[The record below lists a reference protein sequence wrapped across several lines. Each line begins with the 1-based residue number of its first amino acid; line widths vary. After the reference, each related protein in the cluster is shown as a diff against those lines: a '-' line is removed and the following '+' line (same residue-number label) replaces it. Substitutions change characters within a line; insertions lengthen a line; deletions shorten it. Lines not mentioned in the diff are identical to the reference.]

1 MLDARGHLGNFHA
14 AVSTLQTPLVS
25 VVIPVFNSAGLV
37 GQTLEALRLQTF
49 QNFEA
54 LIVDDGSTDDTAA
67 FVSQFCQA
75 DPRLRL
81 VSRPHAGLSGTR
93 NAGMEQARG
102 EFIAFLDHDDI
113 WFPEKLAR
121 QMELFR
127 ADPRVNFSYTNYFFW
142 DGQRD
147 FAPGYREHR
156 PLPDGDAGRQLAF
169 SNIYGMSTV
178 VVRREMFERAGCF
191 DTSFD
196 GCEDWDMWLRLAE
209 HGLWARGTR
218 EPLARYRRWPGNMS
232 NQKIKMATG
241 DVLVLEKNL
250 RATRRAE
257 LRPLYRQALSI
268 AQGKLELARARPLI
282 EAQPEKI
289 PAAVWRAWRF
299 HPSRLKW
306 LMWFLLVAWP
316 GFLGGNKTAR
326 VVHRKLVEKF

>member
-1 MLDARGHLGNFHA
+1 
-14 AVSTLQTPLVS
+14 
-25 VVIPVFNSAGLV
+25 
-37 GQTLEALRLQTF
+37 
-49 QNFEA
+49 
-54 LIVDDGSTDDTAA
+54 
-67 FVSQFCQA
+67 
-75 DPRLRL
+75 
-81 VSRPHAGLSGTR
+81 
-93 NAGMEQARG
+93 
-102 EFIAFLDHDDI
+102 
-113 WFPEKLAR
+113 
-121 QMELFR
+121 
-127 ADPRVNFSYTNYFFW
+127 
-142 DGQRD
+142 
-147 FAPGYREHR
+147 
-156 PLPDGDAGRQLAF
+156 
-169 SNIYGMSTV
+169 
-178 VVRREMFERAGCF
+178 
-191 DTSFD
+191 
-196 GCEDWDMWLRLAE
+196 
-209 HGLWARGTR
+209 
-218 EPLARYRRWPGNMS
+218 MS